1 MYRIDFKRVTAKIA
15 RHQGVIDFIKTV
27 YDEIKMTLIRPLIIN
42 SWSAYNEDVIIDKLL
57 NNKDTGFYIDVGAYD
72 SWVGSNTRRF
82 YGRGWRGLNI
92 EPEKE
97 RYEKISS
104 DRKYD
109 INVHIGAG
117 DKKGELTFFVMSPKQ
132 LSTFSEIVAKRRIAG
147 GFKLTKKEKVP
158 VDTVS
163 NIYLKFAKDKEIDF
177 MSIDTEGY
185 EYVVLKGIDWA
196 VLKPRVLCIEKTEKE
211 MRAKIDDFLL
221 GVGYDKV
228 AETVSNDIFSCL

>member
-15 RHQGVIDFIKTV
+15 RRQGIIDFILTV
-27 YDEIKMTLIRPLIIN
+27 YYEIKMTLINPLIMR
-42 SWSAYNEDVIIDKLL
+42 SWSAYNEDVIIDRLL
-57 NNKDTGFYIDVGAYD
+57 NKKDKGFYIDVGAYD

-97 RYEKISS
+97 RCEKISS

-109 INVHIGAG
+109 INVHMGAG
-117 DKKGELTFFVMSPKQ
+117 DREGELTFFVMSPKQ
-132 LSTFSEIVAKRRIAG
+132 LSTFSEKVAKSRILG
-147 GFKLTKKEKVP
+147 GFKLTKKEKVS

-163 NIYLKFAKDKEIDF
+163 NIYLKFAIGKEVDF

-185 EYVVLKGIDWA
+185 EYNVLRGIDWA
-196 VLKPRVLCIEKTEKE
+196 VLKPKVLCVERNEE
-211 MRAKIDDFLL
+211 EVRAKIDDFLI
-221 GVGYDKV
+221 GIGYDKV
-228 AETVSNDIFSCL
+228 AETVSNDIFSLL